1 MALTKKQKEL
11 DEQKWLKSEEL
22 GQDACGT
29 FDYCAACDKSLENP
43 CDHAY
48 RKTHAR
54 PKSKKPAESGDKK
67 PAARRSCAKK
77 PAAAKAAADT
87 AVTKAETKKIG
98 SGKTAKKKTD
108 KK

>member
-54 PKSKKPAESGDKK
+54 PKSKKPAESGEKK

-77 PAAAKAAADT
+77 PAGAKPGFVIYHT
-87 AVTKAETKKIG
+87 NYSMVAEPNIVGIKEEQ
-98 SGKTAKKKTD
+98 
-108 KK
+108 